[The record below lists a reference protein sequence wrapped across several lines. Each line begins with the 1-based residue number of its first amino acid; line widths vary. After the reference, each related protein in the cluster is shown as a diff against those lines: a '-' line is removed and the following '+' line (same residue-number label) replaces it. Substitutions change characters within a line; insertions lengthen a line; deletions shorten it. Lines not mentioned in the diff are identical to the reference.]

1 MTKNEKHVAMLR
13 VVAATILAFFAG
25 AVSVWAGPADDA
37 VLQQAAMKLD
47 VVAVKAALQRGA
59 NPNTPSATPRPMTPL
74 FLLSMGM
81 GFSEDPNA
89 NAKAVEIANVLF
101 SSGARLGS
109 ADRGIL
115 FFPISHGNLQWVS
128 LLLDRGA
135 SPTAKTEGYTPAE
148 LAIKYGQK
156 EIYDHLVSRGAIPVK
171 REAAAQVAFVGAVAT
186 ADIATMEK
194 MLTSGAH
201 VDDPGPNGMTALIS
215 ALRWPAYRRKEAE
228 IIWWLLD
235 KGADPNVTGESGF
248 TGIDGIPLHVFVAMS
263 RYPSR
268 GMDSFPEAGLLVE
281 ETLTRLLKAGAKV
294 SGMDE
299 QGRTPLHVA
308 AKFDN
313 ARAAETLIRAGARL
327 MAKDAQG
334 KTPLDY
340 AESASMIGL
349 LKKHGATER

>member
-1 MTKNEKHVAMLR
+1 MLR
-13 VVAATILAFFAG
+13 AVTATILSLFAG
-25 AVSVWAGPADDA
+25 AVSVSAGPADDA
-37 VLQQAAMKLD
+37 ALEQAVKQLD

-59 NPNTPSATPRPMTPL
+59 NPNTPSAALRTMTPL
-74 FLLSMGM
+74 SLLSMAM
-81 GFSEDPNA
+81 AFSQIPSA

-115 FFPISHGNLQWVS
+115 FFPISHGNLQLVS

-156 EIYDHLVSRGAIPVK
+156 EIYDHLVSRGAIPVE
-171 REAAAQVAFVGAVAT
+171 REAIAQVAFVAAVAT

-194 MLTSGAH
+194 MLTSGARI
-201 VDDPGPNGMTALIS
+201 DAPDPNGTTALIS
-215 ALRWPAYRRKEAE
+215 ALHWPAYRRKEAE

-235 KGADPNVTGESGF
+235 KGADPNVTGESGLK
-248 TGIDGIPLHVFVAMS
+248 GIDGIPLHIFVAMS
-263 RYPSR
+263 PYPSR
-268 GMDSFPEAGLLVE
+268 GVDSFPEAKVLVE

-299 QGRTPLHVA
+299 HGRTPLHVA
-308 AKFDN
+308 AKSDN
-313 ARAAETLIRAGARL
+313 VIAAEILIRAGARL
-327 MAKDAQG
+327 MAKDVQG

-340 AESASMIGL
+340 AESATMIAL
-349 LKKHGATER
+349 LKRNGATER